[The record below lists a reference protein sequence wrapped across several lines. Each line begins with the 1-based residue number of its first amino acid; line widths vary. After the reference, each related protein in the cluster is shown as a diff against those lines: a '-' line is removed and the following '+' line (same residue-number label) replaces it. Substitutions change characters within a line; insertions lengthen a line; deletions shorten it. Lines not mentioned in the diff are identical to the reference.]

1 MIDWYKD
8 NNAEL
13 RNAFDRGVRKCRLI
27 SGDMQKKLAKCC
39 AEEEIDV
46 IMGELRDKKFSFL
59 STGLKE
65 QMAVILRL
73 RVSFWFHLFIFSMN
87 A

>member
-13 RNAFDRGVRKCRLI
+13 RNAFDRGDRKCRLI

-46 IMGELRDKKFSFL
+46 IMGELRDKKVQL
-59 STGLKE
+59 AYRRVLKNKW
-65 QMAVILRL
+65 R
-73 RVSFWFHLFIFSMN
+73 
-87 A
+87 

>member
-1 MIDWYKD
+1 
-8 NNAEL
+8 L

-46 IMGELRDKKFSFL
+46 IMGELRDKKFSL
-59 STGLKE
+59 LIDGS
-65 QMAVILRL
+65 
-73 RVSFWFHLFIFSMN
+73 
-87 A
+87 